1 MKSIPLKRLL
11 NELLEFDHLEG
22 TELQQ
27 NLVSWLDK
35 NISYYNWTGFYFM
48 NEEKQQLEIG
58 PYVGAFTDHSIIPYG
73 KGICGQVALS
83 GKTFEVPDVNAQD
96 NYLAC
101 SLATKSEIVVP
112 IYANDKLIGQIDIDS
127 HQLDPFTTEDHELLE
142 RVAEFVANRL
152 YTCILIASTGSN
164 LEAIQA
170 GINPDMSQIA
180 TLSTRPTTMF
190 LVLKKISNS
199 NILAAANAPTYTRN
213 RPAAPPIRQS
223 TILSVKN

>member
-35 NISYYNWTGFYFM
+35 NVSYYNWTGFYFM

-112 IYANDKLIGQIDIDS
+112 IYANDNLIGQIDIDS

-152 YTCILIASTGSN
+152 
-164 LEAIQA
+164 
-170 GINPDMSQIA
+170 
-180 TLSTRPTTMF
+180 
-190 LVLKKISNS
+190 
-199 NILAAANAPTYTRN
+199 
-213 RPAAPPIRQS
+213 
-223 TILSVKN
+223 

>member
-1 MKSIPLKRLL
+1 MKSILLKKLL

-35 NISYYNWTGFYFM
+35 NVSYYNWTGFYFM

-58 PYVGAFTDHSIIPYG
+58 PYVGAFTDHSIIPFG

-112 IYANDKLIGQIDIDS
+112 IYARDKLIGQIDIDS

-142 RVAEFVANRL
+142 RVTEFVANRL
-152 YTCILIASTGSN
+152 
-164 LEAIQA
+164 
-170 GINPDMSQIA
+170 
-180 TLSTRPTTMF
+180 
-190 LVLKKISNS
+190 
-199 NILAAANAPTYTRN
+199 
-213 RPAAPPIRQS
+213 
-223 TILSVKN
+223 